1 MSAGNTNGVIQM
13 QGRRN
18 MKKVCRAVAAI
29 LFAAAMLGG
38 CNLLETIAASKVEIT
53 GDARSFEYKTE
64 SGEEINSVEIKNIYF
79 YGTDDAE
86 INVYAS
92 EENKVEV
99 VCSEQFFEN
108 GLTVKIEDGTLEVSA
123 NSSKV
128 YKLEE
133 FQVNIYATPE
143 KIRVMGGY
151 ELSVELQNAENTEIR
166 IDGSTDAEISA
177 ISCGEIKVEL
187 NGAGEIEVEGNA
199 EDFIC
204 SLNGAGNIKA
214 AELIGKNVD
223 VSISGAGNAE
233 VYAEQTLK
241 AAVSGAGS
249 IKYGG
254 NPTLEKSISGFGSV
268 QQIISD
274 EK

>member
-64 SGEEINSVEIKNIYF
+64 SGEEINSVEVKNIYF

-108 GLTVKIEDGTLEVSA
+108 GLNIKLENGSLEVSA

-133 FQVNIYATPE
+133 FEVNIYATPE

-151 ELSVELQNAENTEIR
+151 ELSVELKNAESTEIK
-166 IDGSTDAEISA
+166 IDGATDAEIRA
-177 ISCGEIKVEL
+177 VSCGEIKVEL
-187 NGAGEIEVEGNA
+187 NGAGEIEVEGDAN
-199 EDFIC
+199 DFIC
-204 SLNGAGNIKA
+204 TLNGAGNIKA

-233 VYAEQTLK
+233 VYAEETLK

-254 NPTLEKSISGFGSV
+254 NPEVDKSISGFGNV
-268 QQIISD
+268 QQVVSD